1 MQFYLNQVHGGS
13 LNTDKIVEQFI
24 GSINKIRPVQKNGF
38 EKLLSNL
45 KIFRREEV
53 NLLNLVLPSTS
64 FKGSKLENVTA
75 IEILLPTE
83 DFSSVIVGNSCS
95 KNVAAGTKLN
105 NCLGLL
111 TPSIRFTIHDVNGSI
126 KRLTGFKTKKVQAI

>member
-13 LNTDKIVEQFI
+13 LNTDKIVEQLI
-24 GSINKIRPVQKNGF
+24 GSINKIRPVQKNDF

-53 NLLNLVLPSTS
+53 NLLNLVLPPTS
-64 FKGSKLENVTA
+64 FKGCKLENVTV

-83 DFSSVIVGNSCS
+83 DFSSVIVGDSCS
-95 KNVAAGTKLN
+95 
-105 NCLGLL
+105 GLL
-111 TPSIRFTIHDVNGSI
+111 TPSIRFTVHDVDGSI
-126 KRLTGFKTKKVQAI
+126 KRLTGFKTKQVQAI